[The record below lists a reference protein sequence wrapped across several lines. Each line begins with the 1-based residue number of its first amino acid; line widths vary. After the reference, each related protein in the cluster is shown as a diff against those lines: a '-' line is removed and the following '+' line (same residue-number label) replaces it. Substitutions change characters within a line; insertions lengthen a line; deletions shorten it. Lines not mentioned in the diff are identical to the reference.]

1 MATSERWPWPPI
13 PVLSSAAKSRGARRR
28 PPPAGSPKPPL
39 RVNRAPCRLTV
50 IYVLALLGFSS
61 FGFAQLSAADLSRA
75 AEVERLLATHAAS
88 VWPGWGPH
96 ALLVRKG
103 GHEYLIAHPSPPEG
117 FVPLKD
123 VEIAGS
129 RVHVLTG
136 HLTPGPVATS
146 WPVGGLWSVAVPA
159 LDDFQE
165 AIDGILGEGV
175 VLLDDPSYI
184 RAVIHEAFH
193 AFQMNT
199 FGGPGGLPRADEAI
213 GEREVLAALE
223 QRSDLNDRHLQ
234 QGLALARALSA
245 DTEAEVRQA
254 ALQFLQFRASWRA
267 VAPAGTRALERQI
280 EWIEGLA
287 RYADTALMSS
297 VGVEEAASASGL
309 EPYPQPEQV
318 REEFLR
324 QLSDPASIP
333 GGLRDRY
340 FVLGAAQG
348 FVLDQLMPDWKAR
361 TLPGGEAL
369 EDLLAEAAGGSSQGG
384 DDDAISA
391 GGPVAAE
398 GGR

>member
-1 MATSERWPWPPI
+1 VRA
-13 PVLSSAAKSRGARRR
+13 
-28 PPPAGSPKPPL
+28 
-39 RVNRAPCRLTV
+39 NRAPCGLTV
-50 IYVLALLGFSS
+50 VYVLAFLGLSS
-61 FGFAQLSAADLSRA
+61 FGFAQLSGADLLRA

-88 VWPGWGPH
+88 VWPGWGPQ

-123 VEIAGS
+123 VEVAGS

-146 WPVGGLWSVAVPA
+146 WPVGGVWSVAAPA

-175 VLLDDPSYI
+175 VLLDDPTYI

-199 FGGPGGLPRADEAI
+199 FGGPEGLPRADEAI
-213 GEREVLAALE
+213 DEREVLSALG
-223 QRSDLNDRHLQ
+223 QRSDLNDRHRQ
-234 QGLALARALSA
+234 QGMALARALSA

-254 ALQFLQFRASWRA
+254 ALQFLELRVSWRA
-267 VAPAGTRALERQI
+267 VAPAGTRTLERQI

-297 VGVEEAASASGL
+297 VSVEEAARASGL
-309 EPYPQPEQV
+309 EPYPRAEQV

-348 FVLDQLMPDWKAR
+348 FVLDQLMPDWKSRA
-361 TLPGGEAL
+361 LPGGEAL
-369 EDLLAEAAGGSSQGG
+369 EDLLAEAAGGSSQAG